1 VPDPDE
7 RGVDVVDDT
16 FVRAAPAVVRAVLDA
31 DGATTVLWPHLA
43 AHLTVLRDRGAKG
56 MRWHV
61 AGPVVGECEVW
72 LEPFADGTV
81 VHHYL
86 RGRLGDDV
94 RVGGP
99 RWAAAHVRAW
109 KRTVHRLKDV
119 LEEGVR

>member
-1 VPDPDE
+1 
-7 RGVDVVDDT
+7 
-16 FVRAAPAVVRAVLDA
+16 
-31 DGATTVLWPHLA
+31 VLWPHLA
-43 AHLTVLRDRGAKG
+43 PHLRVLRDRGAKG

-61 AGPVVGECEVW
+61 TGPLAGECEVW

-86 RGRLGDDV
+86 RGSLAAGA
-94 RVGGP
+94 RVDG
-99 RWAAAHVRAW
+99 RTWSDAHVRAW